1 MLTENT
7 QPAIL
12 AMSTAVGAARRVAR
26 VCAALP
32 PGHSLGEYS
41 AHVAA
46 GTLSFADALRTVR
59 RRGRYM
65 QEAVP
70 VGEGAMAAMLGLDAD
85 GVAQACAEAADG
97 QVVSPANLNAPGQ
110 VVIAGHAAA
119 VARAGE
125 RAKALGAKRAIPLAV
140 SAPFHC
146 ALMKPAEDRLAPELR
161 ALARTIPRFRS
172 WPTWTPQP
180 KTTAADAIEALVR
193 QVSSP
198 VRWED
203 VVRRL
208 IADGAHD
215 VRRARSGQRARRADQ
230 EDRSQRRRS
239 FSIEDEA
246 VSARWHTALADVRL
260 VERNAAMIDLSG
272 RVALVTG
279 ASRGIG
285 RAIATKLAAQGAHV
299 VAAARGDNAAGTVE
313 EIDGSGGA
321 AEMAS
326 LDVSRCSGAS
336 TR

>member
-12 AMSTAVGAARRVAR
+12 AMSTAVARLAVSRGIQPAFAA
-26 VCAALP
+26 
-32 PGHSLGEYS
+32 GHSLGEYS

-70 VGEGAMAAMLGLDAD
+70 VGEGAMAAILGLDAD
-85 GVAQACAEAADG
+85 GVAKACAEAAEG

-110 VVIAGHAAA
+110 IVFAGHAAA
-119 VARAGE
+119 VVRASE

-146 ALMKPAEDRLAPELR
+146 ALMKPAEERLAPELR
-161 ALARTIPRFRS
+161 AVTSHAPAIPVVANVDA
-172 WPTWTPQP
+172 QP
-180 KTTAADAIEALVR
+180 KRTAAEAIDALIR

-198 VRWED
+198 VRWEE

-208 IADGAHD
+208 IADGATTF
-215 VRRARSGQRARRADQ
+215 VELGPGSVLAGLIKKI
-230 EDRSQRRRS
+230 DRGVTV

-246 VSARWHTALADVRL
+246 GLD
-260 VERNAAMIDLSG
+260 AA
-272 RVALVTG
+272 VAGLKT
-279 ASRGIG
+279 I
-285 RAIATKLAAQGAHV
+285 
-299 VAAARGDNAAGTVE
+299 
-313 EIDGSGGA
+313 
-321 AEMAS
+321 
-326 LDVSRCSGAS
+326 
-336 TR
+336 